1 MKIDIKVIEKLS
13 ALSKLKFSK
22 NETDL
27 ISEDLSK
34 MLDFINQ
41 LKEVDTVGVV
51 PLIHMNEEI
60 NNWREDEFDK
70 MLDQIKALENSP
82 VNDAKISI
90 TLKSWIKISSAP

>member
-13 ALSKLKFSK
+13 VLSKLKFNK

-27 ISEDLSK
+27 ISKDLSK

-41 LKEVDTVGVV
+41 LKEVDTAGLE

-60 NNWREDEFDK
+60 NNWREDELDE
-70 MLDQIKALENSP
+70 MLI
-82 VNDAKISI
+82 
-90 TLKSWIKISSAP
+90 

>member
-60 NNWREDEFDK
+60 NNWREDQ
-70 MLDQIKALENSP
+70 LDQMLGQTKALENSP
-82 VNDAKISI
+82 VKDATYFKIPKV
-90 TLKSWIKISSAP
+90 LDKS